1 MSAAG
6 PGLLAPRD
14 TPSNSTGIA
23 QESQNQSIKTFAASL
38 STAAVVFGVQ
48 IFAFLIL
55 SGNWKIRRS
64 KETTEKAAARQSLF
78 HKIYYYKTAFVSKRK
93 RIAAPTTVIESF
105 KNVFTISDREVIRV
119 AGVDGYLFLQYLQLL
134 LRIFIPMAIV
144 ILPILLPINRMGDVP
159 GVSGLDSFAWPNVGV
174 QSKRHRLWAH
184 AVLAV
189 CVVIW
194 VCYNFYRAMRKFVR
208 LRQTILTLPEHRIR
222 ASATT
227 ILVQSIPR
235 KWLTMAAL
243 DALYDVFPGGIKEVW
258 INRDYDELSEKVKKR
273 VKIARGLENAEV
285 NLIIECTK
293 KHKKM
298 EEKKAKQEGKKKS
311 KKEKKAEEDTQ
322 NHAIHHETQ
331 EYGLSVN
338 NPHQIEQTLQDVLKE
353 DSSSSSSSSSSSRS
367 SSPERK
373 HKLLP
378 IPILGEGIHA
388 VGDGFRDV
396 GRFGGKVVGGFAGGI
411 KGAFG
416 KQHSHNRD
424 PSHPETV
431 ASESPV
437 SPVTADF
444 GGRGTS
450 SDTYTPLNN
459 PAKVNFDSDG
469 TATEPNSPD
478 STPDKK
484 RPHTAESTLGPLK
497 AINTIK
503 NSRLNP
509 VRRLSAFASPQ
520 PFRAEGEEFPL
531 EIKKPEDVHYDYA
544 GVFDPSYVEDGEDA
558 LWRKYI
564 KPKDRETMR
573 VPLFNKSWWPSLP
586 LIGKKVDTIYYCR
599 KELAR
604 LNHEI
609 GLDQSNLEQ
618 FPLMNS
624 AFIQF
629 NHQVAAHMACQS
641 LSHHIPQ
648 QMNPRTVEVNPNDII
663 WDNLTMPWW
672 SRYVRMTVIVAT
684 IVTLIILW
692 SPLVAFTGGLSKI
705 STLTDSVPWLAWI
718 EKLPVWLISFIQGV
732 LPPLI
737 LAILFAVLPI
747 ILRLMAEVTGTTTM
761 GERELL
767 VQNFYFAFVFVQL
780 FLVVSIS
787 SGITGFLDQIRGD
800 PSQAGNTIVSI
811 PQTLAEQLP
820 KAANYFFSYLILQA
834 FSISSGTLL
843 QIGAVALLLFSRF
856 LDTTPRQK
864 VSRVLSRPGITWGNM
879 IPVYTNFGA
888 IGLIYAVIAP
898 LLMVVLLITFSLF
911 WFTYRY
917 QMIYVS
923 YAKAETN
930 GLIFPKA
937 INQLF
942 TGLYFLEITLIGLF
956 ILQRGPGGD
965 LSCFPQAI
973 IIIVTLAFTV
983 LFQFLLNRA
992 FGPLFNYLPI
1002 TFEDEAV
1009 ERDQEFQRA
1018 QETRWQSKG
1027 DGEGGNADEHTS
1039 LNSELSAR
1047 EKAEHRESERLQD
1060 DDRRRSRAMH
1070 DGGIELKQFEP
1081 NGNNTLRISES
1092 PERMRR
1098 PNWADRS
1105 RDRSHSHS
1113 HSHHKGDNPHSH
1125 SHSSHDFANS
1135 SIPSTPKKQKK
1146 KPNNPL
1152 DFVTNALRAGV
1163 DDLGRPIRDI
1173 EAQTLPTAN
1182 LFDNIDDQLED
1193 IEPEARQKLIKRSFQ
1208 HPATRAIQPAV
1219 WIPHDELGIA
1229 ADEIGR
1235 TGRFSGKIWITSVNA
1250 RLDASGHVLY
1260 RGLPPD
1266 RDPFENI
1273 EV

>member
-1 MSAAG
+1 MSHV
-6 PGLLAPRD
+6 PRTD
-14 TPSNSTGIA
+14 RCS
-23 QESQNQSIKTFAASL
+23 
-38 STAAVVFGVQ
+38 
-48 IFAFLIL
+48 
-55 SGNWKIRRS
+55 
-64 KETTEKAAARQSLF
+64 
-78 HKIYYYKTAFVSKRK
+78 YYKTSFVSKRK
-93 RIAAPTTVIESF
+93 RIANPTTAIESF

-134 LRIFIPMAIV
+134 LRIFVPMAIV
-144 ILPILLPINRMGDVP
+144 ILPILLPINRVGEVP

-174 QSKRHRLWAH
+174 YEKHKRLWAH

-189 CVVIW
+189 FVVVW
-194 VCYNFYRAMRKFVR
+194 VCYNFYRALRKFVR

-235 KWLTMAAL
+235 KWLTVAAL

-258 INRDYDELSEKVKKR
+258 INRDYDDLSEKVKKR
-273 VKIARGLENAEV
+273 TKIARALEGAET
-285 NLIIECTK
+285 NLVIECTK
-293 KHKKM
+293 KHLKM
-298 EEKKAKQEGKKKS
+298 EEKKAKEEGRKKS
-311 KKEKKAEEDTQ
+311 KKEKKADEVTQ
-322 NHAIHHETQ
+322 NTAINHETT
-331 EYGLSVN
+331 EHGVSVN
-338 NPHQIEQTLQDVLKE
+338 NPHQIEQTLQDVLQE
-353 DSSSSSSSSSSSRS
+353 DDSSSSSSSSSSSRS
-367 SSPERK
+367 SSPDRK
-373 HKLLP
+373 RKILP

-396 GRFGGKVVGGFAGGI
+396 GKFGGKVVGGFAGGI

-416 KQHSHNRD
+416 SKHGHARD
-424 PSHPETV
+424 TSKADTLETDSPTTPV
-431 ASESPV
+431 A
-437 SPVTADF
+437 TDF
-444 GGRGTS
+444 AARGTS
-450 SDTYTPLNN
+450 SDTYTPLNDDK
-459 PAKVNFDSDG
+459 AKFGSDG

-478 STPDKK
+478 SAADKDQK

-497 AINTIK
+497 AFSTIK
-503 NSRLNP
+503 KSRLNP
-509 VRRLSAFASPQ
+509 VRRLSDFASPQ

-531 EIKKPEDVHYDYA
+531 EIKKAETVKYNFSGIYDEN
-544 GVFDPSYVEDGEDA
+544 FVEDDMDA

-573 VPLFNKSWWPSLP
+573 VPLFDKSWWPSLP
-586 LIGKKVDTIYYCR
+586 LMGKKVDTIYYCR

-609 GLDQSNLEQ
+609 ALDQANLEQ

-641 LSHHIPQ
+641 LSHHIPR
-648 QMNPRTVEVNPNDII
+648 QMAPRTVEVNPMDVI
-663 WDNLTMPWW
+663 WDNLRMPWW
-672 SRYVRMTVIVAT
+672 SRYVRMFVIVVVIVA
-684 IVTLIILW
+684 LIILW
-692 SPLVAFTGGLSKI
+692 TPMVAFTGGLSSI
-705 STLTDSVPWLAWI
+705 STLTDDVAWLAWI
-718 EKLPVWLISFIQGV
+718 EKLPQWLISFIQGV
-732 LPPLI
+732 LPPAI

-747 ILRLMAEVTGTTTM
+747 ILRLLAETTGTTTM

-787 SGITGFLDQIRGD
+787 SGITGTLDTLLKDPTSAGD
-800 PSQAGNTIVSI
+800 TFINI
-811 PQTLAEQLP
+811 PATLAQQLP
-820 KAANYFFSYLILQA
+820 KAANYFFSYMILQA

-843 QIGAVALLLFSRF
+843 QIAAVLLLLFSRF

-864 VSRVLSRPGITWGNM
+864 VTRVLSRPGITWGNM

-888 IGLIYAVIAP
+888 IGLIYAVISP
-898 LLMVVLLITFSLF
+898 LLMVVLIITFSLF

-956 ILQRGPGGD
+956 LLQRAPD
-965 LSCFPQAI
+965 RTLSTFPQAI
-973 IIIVTLAFTV
+973 VIIVTLIFTV
-983 LFQFLLNRA
+983 MFQVLLNRA
-992 FGPLFNYLPI
+992 FGPLYQYLPI

-1009 ERDQEFQRA
+1009 ERDEEFQRA
-1018 QETRWQSKG
+1018 QATRWQSKG
-1027 DGEGGNADEHTS
+1027 DAEGGDADEHSS

-1047 EKAEHRESERLQD
+1047 EKAERRESQRLEEE
-1060 DDRRRSRAMH
+1060 DRHRSQSHNH
-1070 DGGIELKQFEP
+1070 DGAIEMNLFEP
-1081 NGNNTLRISES
+1081 NGKNARLTES

-1098 PNWADRS
+1098 PNWANRS
-1105 RDRSHSHS
+1105 RDRSRSRSHHNDKRS
-1113 HSHHKGDNPHSH
+1113 SSHHKT
-1125 SHSSHDFANS
+1125 SHSSKDKPRSAPN
-1135 SIPSTPKKQKK
+1135 TPKKKK
-1146 KPNNPL
+1146 HHNPL
-1152 DFVTNALRAGV
+1152 DVINSTLRAGI

-1173 EAQTLPTAN
+1173 EAQTLPTDN

-1208 HPATRAIQPAV
+1208 HPSTRALQPAI
-1219 WIPHDELGIA
+1219 WIPHDELGVA
-1229 ADEIGR
+1229 ADEIRR
-1235 TGRFSGKIWITSVNA
+1235 TARFSGKVWVTSEGA
-1250 RLDASGHVLY
+1250 RLDAAGKVLY

-1273 EV
+1273 DV

>member
-1 MSAAG
+1 M
-6 PGLLAPRD
+6 LR
-14 TPSNSTGIA
+14 TTGA
-23 QESQNQSIKTFAASL
+23 HTDGCS
-38 STAAVVFGVQ
+38 
-48 IFAFLIL
+48 
-55 SGNWKIRRS
+55 
-64 KETTEKAAARQSLF
+64 
-78 HKIYYYKTAFVSKRK
+78 YYKTAFVPERQ
-93 RIAAPTTVIESF
+93 RIATPTTAIESF
-105 KNVFTISDREVIRV
+105 KNVFTISDREIIRV

-134 LRIFIPMAIV
+134 LRIFVPMAIV
-144 ILPILLPINRMGDVP
+144 LLPILLPINRIGDVP

-174 QSKRHRLWAH
+174 PAKRKRLWAH

-194 VCYNFYRAMRKFVR
+194 VCYNFYRALRKFVR

-235 KWLTMAAL
+235 KWLTVAAL
-243 DALYDVFPGGIKEVW
+243 DALYDVFPGGIKDIW
-258 INRDYDELSEKVKKR
+258 INRDYDELSDKVNKR
-273 VKIARGLENAEV
+273 TKIARALENAEV

-298 EEKKAKQEGKKKS
+298 EEKRAKQEGNKKS
-311 KKEKKAEEDTQ
+311 RKERKTEEEAQ
-322 NHAIHHETQ
+322 NAAIHHETQ
-331 EYGLSVN
+331 EHGVSVN
-338 NPHQIEQTLQDVLKE
+338 NPHQIEQTLEEVLKE
-353 DSSSSSSSSSSSRS
+353 DDSSSSSSSSSSSRS
-367 SSPERK
+367 SSPTRK
-373 HKLLP
+373 RKILP
-378 IPILGEGIHA
+378 IPILGEGIQA

-396 GRFGGKVVGGFAGGI
+396 GKFGGKVVGGFAGGI

-416 KQHSHNRD
+416 NKNNHGHSKEL
-424 PSHPETV
+424 SHDETF
-431 ASESPV
+431 ASDSPV
-437 SPVTADF
+437 SPVTAEF
-444 GGRGTS
+444 EARGTS
-450 SDTYTPLNN
+450 SDTYTPLND
-459 PAKVNFDSDG
+459 PSKDGKFGSDG
-469 TATEPNSPD
+469 TNTEPNSPD
-478 STPDKK
+478 SSKGKHDKDKK
-484 RPHTAESTLGPLK
+484 RPQTAESTLGPLNS
-497 AINTIK
+497 INNTIK
-503 NSRLNP
+503 KSRLNP
-509 VRRLSAFASPQ
+509 VRRLSDFASPQ

-531 EIKKPEDVHYDYA
+531 EIKKDEKVEYQYA
-544 GVFDPSYVEDGEDA
+544 GVYDESFVEDPEDA
-558 LWRKYI
+558 LWRRYLR
-564 KPKDRETMR
+564 PKDRETMR
-573 VPLFNKSWWPSLP
+573 VPLFDKTWWPSIP

-609 GLDQSNLEQ
+609 AQDQANLEQ

-641 LSHHIPQ
+641 LSHHIPR
-648 QMNPRTVEVNPNDII
+648 QMDPRTVEVNPNDVI

-672 SRYVRMTVIVAT
+672 SRYVRMFVIVS
-684 IVTLIILW
+684 IIITLIILW
-692 SPLVAFTGGLSKI
+692 SPLVAFTGGLSKV
-705 STLTDSVPWLAWI
+705 STLTDEVPWLAWI
-718 EKLPVWLISFIQGV
+718 EKLPEWLISFVQGV
-732 LPPLI
+732 LPPAI

-747 ILRLMAEVTGTTTM
+747 LLRFMAELTGTTTT

-787 SGITGFLDQIRGD
+787 SGITGTLDSILKD
-800 PSQAGNTIVSI
+800 PSHAGETFVNIPSI
-811 PQTLAEQLP
+811 LAQELP
-820 KAANYFFSYLILQA
+820 KAADYFFSYMILQA

-843 QIGAVALLLFSRF
+843 QIAAVALLLFSRF

-898 LLMVVLLITFSLF
+898 LLMVILIITFSLF

-956 ILQRGPGGD
+956 LLQTRGAN
-965 LSCFPQAI
+965 SCFPQAI
-973 IIIVTLAFTV
+973 VMIVTLVFTV
-983 LFQFLLNRA
+983 LFQYLLNHA
-992 FGPLFNYLPI
+992 FGPLFKYLPI

-1009 ERDQEFQRA
+1009 ERDEEFQRA
-1018 QETRWQSKG
+1018 QATRWQPKA
-1027 DGEGGNADEHTS
+1027 DGPDEHAS

-1047 EKAEHRESERLQD
+1047 EKAERRESHRLEQE
-1060 DDRRRSRAMH
+1060 DRRRSTAPH
-1070 DGGIELKQFEP
+1070 LDGSIELKQFEP
-1081 NGNNTLRISES
+1081 PTPSKYSSHLTES
-1092 PERMRR
+1092 PERTRR

-1105 RDRSHSHS
+1105 RDRSRSHS
-1113 HSHHKGDNPHSH
+1113 HSHHDDPSRRPSPHH
-1125 SHSSHDFANS
+1125 KPSSSPHRHHH
-1135 SIPSTPKKQKK
+1135 KKS
-1146 KPNNPL
+1146 KPHANPL
-1152 DFVTNALRAGV
+1152 DLVTNAIRAGV

-1208 HPATRAIQPAV
+1208 HPATRAIQPAIWV
-1219 WIPHDELGIA
+1219 PHDELGVA
-1229 ADEIGR
+1229 TDEIRR
-1235 TGRFSGKIWITSVNA
+1235 TGEFSRKIWITSVNA
-1250 RLDASGHVLY
+1250 RVDANGRVLY